1 MNEKGGKPWEYL
13 LIADDF
19 IDEVRAAFDQVCIT
33 CASICCYAS
42 LLFLLNFSLGNFS
55 LKSGKFL
62 LFLWEG
68 GVLMLYHKC
77 GLSNLFIKC
86 VILMCSYK
94 MC

>member
-42 LLFLLNFSLGNFS
+42 LLFLLNFSLVNFS
-55 LKSGKFL
+55 LKSGKL
-62 LFLWEG
+62 LLKFYGKG
-68 GVLMLYHKC
+68 GC
-77 GLSNLFIKC
+77 
-86 VILMCSYK
+86 
-94 MC
+94 